1 MPLSSSFPHS
11 PSPKISSFRAEMTV
25 NVLTI
30 NAVDLQQLLE
40 EKKTT
45 SAHIVEKY
53 LAQIHRYEPAL
64 NALISPAPRDQVLE
78 IAKARDDERQKGQ
91 IRGPL
96 HGIPII
102 LKDSFVTASE
112 LGMSTTAGSYA
123 FVGAKASKN
132 GVITQRLID
141 AGMIILGKANMTEFA
156 GMKMTMMMPG
166 WSAHGGQTLSPYVG
180 KIEDDE
186 KILGHSWAPGGSS
199 TGSAVAVAAG
209 FSPLAMAT
217 ETVGSIVTPSTRAG
231 LYALKPTPG
240 IQDTTGLYTMTEFF
254 DSPGPMAKSAADVR
268 VLSEILLDRLFTSP
282 QLGSWEGLLVGFL
295 DPKIWSLSPD
305 LCPQFEGTAEQM
317 IEEYKETVSA
327 LRNGGCALKYP
338 VQCSDPSV
346 LPNTILS
353 IAYWDFRNTC
363 IPRFIRCFDECAV
376 TSVAAIVEFNRKNSE
391 KALPAPFVEQN
402 DLEGAMV
409 ATEEKEQ
416 IYKLKQDLRSAA
428 RAILDDLFDKG
439 NINILVAPGDSSLC
453 VHAAAAG
460 YPVATVPI
468 GKLRYNGRPFGL
480 CLVAKADEEETLLR
494 FMAVY
499 EKVAKPR
506 PVPNF

>member
-1 MPLSSSFPHS
+1 
-11 PSPKISSFRAEMTV
+11 MTV

-45 SAHIVEKY
+45 SAHIVETY

-64 NALISPAPRDQVLE
+64 NALISPAPRDQVLK
-78 IAKARDDERQKGQ
+78 IAEARDDERQKGQ
-91 IRGPL
+91 IRGPF

-112 LGMSTTAGSYA
+112 LGMSTTAGSHA
-123 FVGAKASKN
+123 FVGARASKN
-132 GVITQRLID
+132 GAITQRLID

-186 KILGHSWAPGGSS
+186 KILGHSAPGGSS

-240 IQDTTGLYTMTEFF
+240 AQDTTGLYTMTEFF

-268 VLSEILLDRLFTSP
+268 VLCEILLGRLFTSP
-282 QLGSWEGLLVGFL
+282 QLGSWQGLLVGFL
-295 DPKIWSLSPD
+295 DPKTWSLSPD
-305 LCPQFEGTAEQM
+305 LCPQLE
-317 IEEYKETVSA
+317 EEYEETISA

-338 VQCSDPSV
+338 VQCSDPSA
-346 LPNTILS
+346 LPTTILP
-353 IAYWDFRNTC
+353 IAYWDFRNLC
-363 IPRFIRCFDECAV
+363 IPQFICCFDECPV
-376 TSVAAIVEFNRKNSE
+376 TSVADIVEFNRKNSE
-391 KALPAPFVEQN
+391 KALPAPFIEQN

-409 ATEEKEQ
+409 ATEEKHQ
-416 IYKLKQDLRSAA
+416 IDKLKQDLRSAA
-428 RAILDDLFDKG
+428 RAILDDLFDKE
-439 NINILVAPGDSSLC
+439 NINVLVAPGDSSLC

-468 GKLRYNGRPFGL
+468 GQLRYNGRPFGL
-480 CLVAKADEEETLLR
+480 CLVAKADEEKTLLR

-506 PVPNF
+506 PVPTF